1 MVRAFFRWINQVRLQ
16 YPHKADEKGSSP
28 NILIKP
34 MKKVQV
40 LKNKPAIRLSQVRS
54 AIDSYL
60 LIPSEI
66 RSDGKNYI

>member
-1 MVRAFFRWINQVRLQ
+1 MLYLEHFFAGLI
-16 YPHKADEKGSSP
+16 KFAC

-34 MKKVQV
+34 MKKVQF